1 LRRGSHPHLKS
12 VKQSPGLTAIF
23 FRTQTGKKP
32 HQLRHLRDR
41 RCVGC
46 SGTVLFGSVAL
57 CRSGWI
63 SWAAIVPAPLVAGLF
78 KWRQFEPKVF
88 LLAVGWYLRSSPRT
102 ATSRNPGGEGPRLSR
117 HGGAMAMSRKW
128 NDVSSATQNQ
138 PTIVGAW
145 TKLMCALKA
154 TGCTCTGSW
163 TQRCDDQ
170 FPSLGQTR
178 YSGDWAPW
186 IHIVSIA

>member
-1 LRRGSHPHLKS
+1 VSGLRWL
-12 VKQSPGLTAIF
+12 
-23 FRTQTGKKP
+23 
-32 HQLRHLRDR
+32 LRHR
-41 RCVGC
+41 
-46 SGTVLFGSVAL
+46 LFGNVAL
-57 CRSGWI
+57 CRSGWV

-78 KWRQFEPKVF
+78 KWRQFEPKVI
-88 LLAVGWYLRSSPRT
+88 LLAVGWYLRFSLSYRDVEEPWRRGL
-102 ATSRNPGGEGPRLSR
+102 APITSRWGDGCVPE
-117 HGGAMAMSRKW
+117 W

-145 TKLMCALKA
+145 TKLVCALKA

-178 YSGDWAPW
+178 YSGGWALL
-186 IHIVSIA
+186 IHICINCLTLCIERIKSIPRPDNGVLIKRGRIIRTRESRQ